1 MIEFLPGVFRIE
13 TEMADNRLCLYLVC
27 GQRTL
32 LIDSGMRTTPD
43 ATVYHALT
51 AVGMR
56 SEVDLLLVSHAD
68 ADHHGGNA
76 AIRIGSPNV
85 TILSHEADR
94 LRIESKACHLRER
107 YDEVVTDDDVQY
119 EPEMMAALSDMIGAD
134 SVVDVGLCGGE
145 TLGLGDGIRLE
156 VLHTPGHT
164 AGHLSVWHPEQR
176 LLIIQD
182 AVLGGGV
189 PNRSGEILSPPP
201 YYDVVAYVETVKQL
215 RSLNPEWLLTAHYPI
230 MRGSEIPEFF
240 ATSLAFVEQMDR
252 TVLDAV
258 HRAGRP
264 LALSS
269 LIDAVDARLGP
280 FSTRIQW
287 IGPTLAHL
295 HKHVRG
301 GQIRVRKDGSNRTW
315 EPT

>member
-1 MIEFLPGVFRIE
+1 MIELLPGVFRIE
-13 TEMADNRLCLYLVC
+13 TDMADNRLCLYLVC

-43 ATVYHALT
+43 ATLYPALT
-51 AVGMR
+51 AAGMR
-56 SEVDLLLVSHAD
+56 SDVDLLLVSHAD

-76 AIRIGSPNV
+76 AIRARSPKV
-85 TILSHEADR
+85 TILSHDADR
-94 LRIESKACHLRER
+94 PWIESKACHLQGR
-107 YDEVVTDDDVQY
+107 YDDVVAGYNMHY
-119 EPEMMAALSDMIGAD
+119 EPYMMDALSDMIGAD
-134 SVVDVGLCGGE
+134 ALVDVGLRGGE

-164 AGHLSVWHPEQR
+164 VGHLSVWNPEQR

-189 PNRSGEILSPPP
+189 PSRSGEMLSPPP
-201 YYDVVAYVETVKQL
+201 YYDVVTYVETVKRL

-230 MRGSEIPEFF
+230 MRGSQIPEFF
-240 ATSLAFVEQMDR
+240 ATSLAFVDQMDR
-252 TVLDAV
+252 AVLDAV
-258 HRAGRP
+258 HGAGRP
-264 LALSS
+264 LALSA

-280 FSTRIQW
+280 FATRIQW

-295 HKHVRG
+295 RKHVRD
-301 GQIRVRKDGSNRTW
+301 GQISARIEGGNHRW
-315 EPT
+315 EPA